1 MFVVL
6 LVIDPS
12 SQELGPPTNPA
23 RFIRFTTTPLYDVL
37 SVDPSL
43 AAHQINQKQV
53 RLAMAVGDKRRYRI
67 TEIAH
72 RHFVH
77 SAIRA
82 EYDAREMLA
91 IFDEFRREGEAA
103 LERAVAAMP
112 TGTSDAVTGPIG
124 DAFRTRLRK
133 IDLL

>member
-1 MFVVL
+1 
-6 LVIDPS
+6 
-12 SQELGPPTNPA
+12 
-23 RFIRFTTTPLYDVL
+23 
-37 SVDPSL
+37 
-43 AAHQINQKQV
+43 
-53 RLAMAVGDKRRYRI
+53 MAVGDKRRYRI